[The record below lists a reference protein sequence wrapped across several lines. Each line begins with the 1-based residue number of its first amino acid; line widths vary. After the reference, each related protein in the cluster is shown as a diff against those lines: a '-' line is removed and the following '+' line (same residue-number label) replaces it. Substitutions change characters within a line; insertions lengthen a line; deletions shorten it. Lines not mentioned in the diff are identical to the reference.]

1 MTFKLAARWGYVGR
15 RREFRGGNRNVD
27 DQHPT
32 AGRGS
37 GPTVEVTNTGQLPRV
52 DATLFL
58 TTDPKN
64 AAAPLARRTVE
75 YLAPGA
81 TYYWVKAYKTG
92 GAGEPGGPVIDFL
105 PPRPGAGKESPG
117 LVVELPHRLA
127 PGGRKPK
134 PLPFEVRAGKSTPFR
149 YGY

>member
-1 MTFKLAARWGYVGR
+1 MGRKFWAEYAVKPSLTALAYA
-15 RREFRGGNRNVD
+15 
-27 DQHPT
+27 T

-37 GPTVEVTNTGQLPRV
+37 GPTVEVTNTGQLPLV

-64 AAAPLARRTVE
+64 AAVPLARRTVE

-81 TYYWVKAYKTG
+81 TYYWVSAYKTG
-92 GAGEPGGPVIDFL
+92 GAGGAVIDFI

-117 LVVELPHRLA
+117 LVVELPHLLA

-134 PLPFEVRAGKSTPFR
+134 PLLFEVRAGKYTPFR

>member
-92 GAGEPGGPVIDFL
+92 GAGEPGGPVSI
-105 PPRPGAGKESPG
+105 
-117 LVVELPHRLA
+117 LA
-127 PGGRKPK
+127 APA
-134 PLPFEVRAGKSTPFR
+134 V
-149 YGY
+149 